1 MIKSLGVMIKPS
13 SSNCNMQCKYCFYH
27 DISNKRIQK
36 SYGFMN
42 FELLEIVVQKA
53 LKEVEEECTFVFQG
67 GEPTLISLEFFQE
80 LIQYEQKYN
89 QKKIKI
95 NHAIQTN
102 GLKTNQE
109 WAHFFARNHFL
120 VGVSLDGPKYIHDL
134 YRVDYQGKG
143 TYQRIIHGIEL
154 LQRYHVDFNVLAVV
168 TSQLAR
174 HAHQIYRFFQKKGF
188 QYIQFIPCM
197 DPLQGNPGQY
207 SYSLTP
213 ERYSSFLKTLFDL
226 WYDDLI
232 HHKIV
237 SIRYFD
243 NLLQLMMG
251 YPPEV
256 CGMMGQCTC
265 QFIIEA
271 NGGVYP
277 CDFYAIDKWY
287 LGNIKD
293 QSFSQLLNSSV
304 AQKFVQSSIYVDPV
318 CRECPWFSLCRGG
331 CRRWREP
338 FIDGKP
344 RLNILCSA
352 YQEFFRYTIDRFN
365 NIIEKIKRGDFV
377 TNINI

>member
-1 MIKSLGVMIKPS
+1 MINSLSIMIKPS
-13 SSNCNMQCKYCFYH
+13 SSNCNMQCEYCFYH
-27 DISNKRIQK
+27 DISNKRIRK

-42 FELLEIVVQKA
+42 FELLEIIVQKA
-53 LKEVEEECTFVFQG
+53 LKEVEEECTFAFQG
-67 GEPTLISLEFFQE
+67 GEPTLIGLEFFQR

-102 GLKTNQE
+102 GLKIDQE
-109 WAHFFARNHFL
+109 WARFFVRNHFL
-120 VGVSLDGPKYIHDL
+120 VGVSLDGPKSIHDL
-134 YRVDYQGKG
+134 YRVDHQGKG

-154 LQRYHVDFNVLAVV
+154 LQRYHVDFNVLSVV

-174 HAHQIYRFFQKKGF
+174 HAHQVYRFFQKKGF

-207 SYSLTP
+207 PYSLTP
-213 ERYSSFLKTLFDL
+213 ERYGSFLKTLFDL

-243 NLLQLMMG
+243 NLLQLMVG
-251 YPPEV
+251 YPPEA
-256 CGMMGQCTC
+256 CGMLGRCTC

-277 CDFYAIDKWY
+277 CDFYVIEQWY

-293 QSFSQLLNSSV
+293 QSFSQLLNSSA
-304 AQKFVQSSIYVDPV
+304 AQQFVQSSIYVDPV

-338 FIDGKP
+338 FIKGKP
-344 RLNILCSA
+344 RLNYLCPT

-365 NIIEKIKRGDFV
+365 NIIEKIKRGDFS
-377 TNINI
+377 N

>member
-1 MIKSLGVMIKPS
+1 MIKSLSIMIKPS
-13 SSNCNMQCKYCFYH
+13 SSNCNMQCEYCFYH

-42 FELLEIVVQKA
+42 IKLLEIIVQKA
-53 LKEVEEECTFVFQG
+53 VKEVEEECTFAFQG
-67 GEPTLISLEFFQE
+67 GEPTLIGLEFFQK

-102 GLKTNQE
+102 GLKINQE
-109 WAHFFARNHFL
+109 WTRFFARNNFL
-120 VGVSLDGPKYIHDL
+120 VGVSLDGPKSIHDL
-134 YRVDYQGKG
+134 YRVDHQGEG

-154 LQRYHVDFNVLAVV
+154 LQRYHVDFNVLSVV

-174 HAHQIYRFFQKKGF
+174 HAHQVYRFFKKKGF
-188 QYIQFIPCM
+188 QYIQFIPCL
-197 DPLQGNPGQY
+197 DPLQENPGQY
-207 SYSLTP
+207 PYSLTP
-213 ERYSSFLKTLFDL
+213 ERYGSFLKILFDL

-251 YPPEV
+251 YSPEA
-256 CGMMGQCTC
+256 CGMLGHCAC

-277 CDFYAIDKWY
+277 CDFYVIDQWY

-293 QSFSQLLNSSV
+293 QSFPQLLNSSAV
-304 AQKFVQSSIYVDPV
+304 QQFVQSSIYVDPV
-318 CRECPWFSLCRGG
+318 CQECPWFSLCRGG

-338 FIDGKP
+338 FINGKP
-344 RLNILCSA
+344 HLSYLYPA

-365 NIIEKIKRGDFV
+365 NIIEKIKRGDFS
-377 TNINI
+377 N